1 MFLFKKKPKS
11 SLGIDI
17 GASAIKFVELEK
29 KDERHTLKNY
39 AIYSLNEY
47 LKKSNY
53 QAGLSSLKITN
64 QEIAEIIKKTIKK
77 ADIVSR
83 SICLSVPVYSS
94 FSTVIDFP
102 AMPEKEISSA
112 VSFEAKKYIPVPV
125 SEVVLD
131 WNIIDHVGKTSDG
144 KSSQQVLL
152 VAVPKDLVNSY
163 NQIVSLTGL
172 KLGAIEEETFS
183 LSRALIGNDK
193 SVVVM
198 IDSGARSLNVSIVD
212 NGFVKNIH
220 NLEMGG
226 VKLNRIIA
234 YQMNIDLEK
243 AEEIKKKLS
252 DSGSAGEQH
261 SQLRGIIHSSLEV
274 VVAEIKKIIDSY
286 QEKYGRKVEKCVLVG
301 GNVQLFDFV
310 DFLTKRLNID
320 VSLGNPFARI
330 VYPSLLSPALK
341 ELGPSLAVA
350 TGLAMR
356 EN

>member
-1 MFLFKKKPKS
+1 MFLFKKKPKN

-29 KDERHTLKNY
+29 KDGRHVLKNY
-39 AIYSLNEY
+39 AIYSLKEY

-53 QAGLSSLKITN
+53 QVGLSSLKITN
-64 QEIAEIIKKTIKK
+64 QEIAEIIKRTIKK
-77 ADIVSR
+77 ANIVSN
-83 SICLSVPVYSS
+83 SLCLSVPVYSS

-102 AMPEKEISSA
+102 DMPEKEIASA

-125 SEVVLD
+125 SEVILD
-131 WNIIDHVGKTSDG
+131 WSIVGNVGKTSDG
-144 KSSQQVLL
+144 KSVQQILL
-152 VAVPKDLVNSY
+152 VAVPKDLVNGY
-163 NQIVSLTGL
+163 NQIVRLSGL
-172 KLGAIEEETFS
+172 KLKAIEEEAFS

-193 SVVVM
+193 SVAVM

-212 NGFVKNIH
+212 NGYIKNIH

-226 VKLNRIIA
+226 VKLNKIIA
-234 YQMNIDLEK
+234 SQMNIDLEK
-243 AEEIKKKLS
+243 AEALKKKLP
-252 DSGSAGEQH
+252 DSELANGH
-261 SQLRGIIHSSLEV
+261 YPRLRGVIHSSLEV

-286 QEKYGRKVEKCVLVG
+286 QEKYDRKVEKCILVG
-301 GNVQLFDFV
+301 GGVRLFEFV
-310 DFLTKRLNID
+310 DFLSKRLNVD
-320 VSLGNPFARI
+320 VSLGDPFARI
-330 VYPSLLSPALK
+330 VYPSLLKPALK